1 MRSSSTTGFL
11 PAALVL
17 ALAFAFA
24 LAVGCG
30 SSTTETTGIRG
41 APSAEPS
48 DTPDA
53 ASTAARD
60 AAPSSGPD
68 AAPSGAGDGAAPAG
82 FPASFTKYGTV
93 GVRWS
98 HDATQGDFTDMAA
111 VFVDVGA
118 YGGACTST
126 PVGACVHVR
135 CPTPDG
141 GGPSPN
147 ADPGTITIG
156 SAAMQAILGY
166 PGPGAGDGMSTP
178 GTLWPSGATL
188 SMTSSGATVPAWST
202 ALTMPPLATVTSS
215 FPASGATFPRASDF
229 SVTWQ
234 GAPELVF
241 SIEKSA
247 GGLEQMYCALAG
259 GQGTVPASA
268 LGLVPA
274 GSYAIELFAA
284 NRQYLAAGG
293 WSIRATADTEAVCAG
308 GLRCSANG
316 VTVE

>member
-1 MRSSSTTGFL
+1 MRSSSTTGSL
-11 PAALVL
+11 LA
-17 ALAFAFA
+17 ALAFALA
-24 LAVGCG
+24 PTLAVGCG
-30 SSTTETTGIRG
+30 SSTTEPTGIRG

-48 DTPDA
+48 DMPDA
-53 ASTAARD
+53 ASTPAPD
-60 AAPSSGPD
+60 AAPSNGQD
-68 AAPSGAGDGAAPAG
+68 AAPSGAGDGNAPAG

-98 HDATQGDFTDMAA
+98 HDAKQGDFTDMAA
-111 VFVDVGA
+111 VFVDFGA
-118 YGGACTST
+118 SGGACTST

-135 CPTPDG
+135 CPAPDG
-141 GGPSPN
+141 GGPTPN
-147 ADPGTITIG
+147 ADPGTIAIA
-156 SAAMQAILGY
+156 SAAMQAILTY
-166 PGPGAGDGMSTP
+166 PGPSVGDAMSTN
-178 GTLWPSGATL
+178 TMLWPPGASL

-202 ALTMPPLATVTSS
+202 AVTMPPLATVTAS

-241 SIEKSA
+241 SLEKEA
-247 GGLEQMYCALAG
+247 GGIEQMYCVLAG

-274 GSYAIELFAA
+274 GSYTVELFAA
-284 NRQYLAAGG
+284 NRQYLDAGG
-293 WSIRATADTEAVCAG
+293 WSIRATADTDAVCAG